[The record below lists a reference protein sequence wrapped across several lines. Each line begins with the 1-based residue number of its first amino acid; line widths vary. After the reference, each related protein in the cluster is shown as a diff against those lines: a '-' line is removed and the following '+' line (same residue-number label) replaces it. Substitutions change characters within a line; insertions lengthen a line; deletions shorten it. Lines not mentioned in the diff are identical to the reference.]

1 MAIPVEMPK
10 LGNTVEDCLLA
21 KWIKSKGDTVAAG
34 EIVAEIETDKATFE
48 VPAPAAGVLLATFFD
63 EGALVP
69 VFTNICVIGE
79 PGEDPAPFRPGSVVA
94 PPRVARAEVAIEAPQ
109 VETPRTPAAE
119 PAPVPLPPAAGT
131 FASPRARRFAE
142 EHRMDVGGIAGSG
155 PGGRVLEQDVRD
167 AFYTK
172 PRPAVVAVPA
182 PASAVESAPVKSTA
196 MGGIRDKIARRMRE
210 ALSTTAQYTLTTS
223 ADASALLALR
233 SRIKASRGELP
244 DANLNDLVLYC
255 TVKALERMPQLNAE
269 LKDGKLQQY
278 AHINLGFACD
288 TDRGLMVPVI
298 RNAQAMNLAQLA
310 AAAKDLA
317 ERAVKGRI
325 LPDELSGGTFT
336 VSNLGSLG
344 IESFTPIINVPQVAI
359 LGVNAIEPR
368 MVRKDGKLEIQDRI
382 GLSLTC
388 DHQVIDGAPGARFL
402 KIVRECIEEAE
413 TLCSAGFPRK

>member
-1 MAIPVEMPK
+1 MATPVEMPK
-10 LGNTVEDCLLA
+10 LGNTVEDCLLS
-21 KWIKSKGDTVAAG
+21 KWIKQKGDSVAAG

-48 VPAPAAGVLLATFFD
+48 VPAPAAGVLLATFFE
-63 EGALVP
+63 EGSLAP

-79 PGEDPAPFRPGSVVA
+79 PGEDVSAFAPGGAKAPSPAATVDQPAAAPVETQAA
-94 PPRVARAEVAIEAPQ
+94 PPVAAAAP
-109 VETPRTPAAE
+109 VPAAE
-119 PAPVPLPPAAGT
+119 T

-142 EHRMDVGGIAGSG
+142 EHRMDVRGIQGSG

-172 PRPAVVAVPA
+172 PRPSVVVVEPAAQAEPA
-182 PASAVESAPVKSTA
+182 PAKTTA

-210 ALSTTAQYTLTTS
+210 ALASTAQYTLTAS
-223 ADASALLALR
+223 ADATALLAMR
-233 SRIKASRGELP
+233 AKIKARRGELP
-244 DANLNDLVLYC
+244 DINLNDLVLFC
-255 TVKALERMPQLNAE
+255 TVKALLRMPQLNAE

-278 AHINLGFACD
+278 AHVNLGFACD

-298 RNAQAMNLAQLA
+298 RNAHALTLAELSV
-310 AAAKDLA
+310 AAKDLA
-317 ERAVKGRI
+317 DRAVKGRI

-359 LGVNAIEPR
+359 LGVDAIDLR
-368 MVRKDGKLEIQDRI
+368 MVRRNGRVEIEDRI

-402 KIVRECIEEAE
+402 GVVRECIEDVAA
-413 TLCSAGFPRK
+413 LSGLKV